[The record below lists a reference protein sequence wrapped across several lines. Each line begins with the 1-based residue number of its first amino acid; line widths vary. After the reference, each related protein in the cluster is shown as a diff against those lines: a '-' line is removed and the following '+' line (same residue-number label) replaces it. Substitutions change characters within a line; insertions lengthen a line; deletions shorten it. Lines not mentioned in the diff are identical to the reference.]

1 MISLPQDI
9 LATLQANGRARR
21 NADRDGM
28 SSLDPV
34 PGLKLFNP
42 LGPATWLATE
52 LGADGDTLFGLAD
65 LGFGCPEL
73 GTFSL
78 SEIGAIRL
86 PFGLGIERDTAFAT
100 SHRLSLWAAWTRRT
114 GSLMRTETLLRHTLW
129 DAEVRGLD
137 LDRAPG

>member
-1 MISLPQDI
+1 MILLPQD
-9 LATLQANGRARR
+9 LRETLQANGRARR

-28 SSLDPV
+28 SSPDAVPV
-34 PGLKLFNP
+34 LKLFNP

-73 GTFSL
+73 GAFSL

-86 PFGLGIERDTAFAT
+86 PFGLGIERDVAFAT
-100 SHRLSLWAAWTRRT
+100 SHPLSIWADWARRT
-114 GSLMRTETLLRHTLW
+114 GSLMRTETLLRHALS
-129 DAEVRGLD
+129 DREVRGVD
-137 LDRAPG
+137 HDRPPV